1 MSDDTR
7 TFTIFIIARLFSSY
21 ILLGHFEWSGFERK
35 LGDFQTFSGMLA
47 NVWFSSET
55 FPERCG
61 SGGHG
66 EIEKL
71 IRAVLFPLSPL
82 VGSTKEKKNILL
94 QDIFQIVKNI
104 FLLIKNIARAGN
116 SEGYQ
121 VFLKTKK
128 YCNFPR
134 CPQKY
139 FSNVPLTPDPRRWKY
154 SPARHLTLPHLDKIF
169 APTTITSMI
178 QLIAI
183 HTVLQNTL
191 DKNHFRIIFEIANC
205 GSRILAM
212 SFISVRLAHIVAS
225 SIFSSAI
232 MWCCLMFDVFHEG
245 VPSWQPMFHH
255 PASSNDYHMIL
266 WWSPYIRK

>member
-1 MSDDTR
+1 MSNDTR
-7 TFTIFIIARLFSSY
+7 TFTMFIIAHLLSSY
-21 ILLGHFEWSGFERK
+21 ILLGHFKWSGFERK
-35 LGDFQTFSGMLA
+35 LGDFQTFPEMLA

-71 IRAVLFPLSPL
+71 IRAVLFPLSPR
-82 VGSTKEKKNILL
+82 VGWSKEKKNILL

-154 SPARHLTLPHLDKIF
+154 SPARLLTLPHLDRIF
-169 APTTITSMI
+169 AVTTNASMS

-183 HTVLQNTL
+183 QTALHNT
-191 DKNHFRIIFEIANC
+191 
-205 GSRILAM
+205 
-212 SFISVRLAHIVAS
+212 
-225 SIFSSAI
+225 
-232 MWCCLMFDVFHEG
+232 
-245 VPSWQPMFHH
+245 
-255 PASSNDYHMIL
+255 
-266 WWSPYIRK
+266 

>member
-71 IRAVLFPLSPL
+71 IRAVLFPLSPR
-82 VGSTKEKKNILL
+82 VGWSKEKKNILL

-104 FLLIKNIARAGN
+104 FFIKKIARAGKSDGN
-116 SEGYQ
+116 Q
-121 VFLKTKK
+121 VFLKTEK
-128 YCNFPR
+128 YCKKLESYTLSLWFCNYPMQQIFLYSI
-134 CPQKY
+134 QSISF
-139 FSNVPLTPDPRRWKY
+139 FSHYK
-154 SPARHLTLPHLDKIF
+154 TL
-169 APTTITSMI
+169 
-178 QLIAI
+178 
-183 HTVLQNTL
+183 
-191 DKNHFRIIFEIANC
+191 
-205 GSRILAM
+205 
-212 SFISVRLAHIVAS
+212 
-225 SIFSSAI
+225 
-232 MWCCLMFDVFHEG
+232 HE
-245 VPSWQPMFHH
+245 VT
-255 PASSNDYHMIL
+255 
-266 WWSPYIRK
+266 